1 MREVTIKELHERFR
15 FDPLSGAIFRAS
27 DKGRRPLGSNRNG
40 YWVIS
45 MGACGCKPAH
55 HVAWAIHYGYWPA
68 EIDHRDHDKLNNRLS
83 NLRLATRSQ
92 NNANIRKSRG
102 SSKAKGVYWETKRKS
117 FRAHVRFH
125 GKSIHLGYFDI
136 EDEAAHAYNKKAIE
150 LFGEYAS
157 LNPVGIDKEAP

>member
-1 MREVTIKELHERFR
+1 MNTATIDYVREKFGY
-15 FDPLSGAIFRAS
+15 DPLTGDLWLRSDEEKKPIGTINRYRIISFGLEFR
-27 DKGRRPLGSNRNG
+27 
-40 YWVIS
+40 
-45 MGACGCKPAH
+45 KPAH
-55 HVAWAIHYGYWPA
+55 HVAWAIHYGYWPT
-68 EIDHRDHDKLNNRLS
+68 ELDHRDRDKLNNRID
-83 NLRLATRSQ
+83 NLRVATRSQ
-92 NNANIRKSRG
+92 NTANTRKSWG